1 MNDYGLT
8 HLQISCQLRFGQSI
22 MDLLGVVTTAG
33 GSLVMSPLFFPTLF
47 FLAANTAAATSQ
59 VTSSA
64 TFKRC
69 QQIIKLLVFGI
80 LAILLCSVSCS

>member
-8 HLQISCQLRFGQSI
+8 HLQISRQLGFGQSI

-47 FLAANTAAATSQ
+47 FLAADTASATSQ
-59 VTSSA
+59 VASSA
-64 TFKRC
+64 TFKR
-69 QQIIKLLVFGI
+69 
-80 LAILLCSVSCS
+80 